1 MVFFVANFCHFDIKK
16 GRKQHG
22 KGTFWKNSKK
32 SATFQRSYETA
43 KIFGRF
49 G

>member
-1 MVFFVANFCHFDIKK
+1 VPKFCHFVIKN
-16 GRKQHG
+16 GHKQHG
-22 KGTFWKNSKK
+22 KGTFGKISKK
-32 SATFQRSYETA
+32 SATFQRSYEIA